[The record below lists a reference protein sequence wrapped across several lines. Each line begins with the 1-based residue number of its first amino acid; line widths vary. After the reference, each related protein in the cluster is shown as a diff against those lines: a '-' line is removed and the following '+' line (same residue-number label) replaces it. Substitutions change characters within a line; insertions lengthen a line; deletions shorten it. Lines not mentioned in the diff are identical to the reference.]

1 MKKRMERNEVLK
13 YKQIKYL
20 RSIKELIIKKHVM

>member
-1 MKKRMERNEVLK
+1 MK

-20 RSIKELIIKKHVM
+20 R